1 MKNANAK
8 HVRDHG
14 ETVETQDKKISP
26 WMMMQKIKK
35 KSQVVNTRQCAEKNT
50 VFVEIQRISGSQPN
64 LLRRREHVP

>member
-1 MKNANAK
+1 
-8 HVRDHG
+8 
-14 ETVETQDKKISP
+14 
-26 WMMMQKIKK
+26 MMMQKIKK